1 MRSFLVLSFLVIGL
15 AEARTAETLD
25 LATVN
30 SAELKSQN
38 FNEGTV
44 NPVIV
49 KAQILLDRARFSP
62 GEIDGKAGE
71 NFKKALV
78 VFEAE
83 QGLPATGKLSEGVW
97 QKLTATSSDPVLE
110 TYTLSNEDLRG
121 PFVKS
126 VPKKMED
133 MKDLPSLDYTSP
145 QEKLAEKF
153 HMSEELLGALNPG
166 VQFDTAGR
174 SVVVASKVAG
184 ELPAK
189 VARLEV
195 DKSRQTVKVFD
206 QSDKLLA
213 VFPATVGST
222 EKPAPSGR
230 LKVRV
235 ISKKPTYRYN
245 PDYAFKGVRS
255 TQPFTI
261 KPGPNNPV
269 GAVWIGLSPGEG
281 FGIHGTPDPS
291 KVSKSE
297 SHGCVRLTNWD
308 ALTLAT
314 ALTKGAIVEFY
325 GDEQDRQ
332 QRKSK
337 AKKSRSQAL

>member
-1 MRSFLVLSFLVIGL
+1 MRSCLALMFLVIGL
-15 AEARTAETLD
+15 SQARAAERLN
-25 LATVN
+25 LPTVN
-30 SAELKSQN
+30 SAELKSRSST
-38 FNEGTV
+38 EGTID
-44 NPVIV
+44 PVIV

-71 NFKKALV
+71 NFKKALLM
-78 VFEAE
+78 FEAE
-83 QGLPATGKLSEGVW
+83 QGLPSTAHLSEEVW
-97 QKLTATSSDPVLE
+97 QKLTAISSDPVLE
-110 TYTLSNEDLRG
+110 TYTLSDEDLRG

-126 VPKKMED
+126 IPKKMED
-133 MKDLPSLDYTSP
+133 MKDLPSLGYTTP

-166 VQFDTAGR
+166 AKFDTAGR
-174 SVVVASKVAG
+174 TLVVASKVAG

-189 VARLEV
+189 AARLEV
-195 DKSRQTVKVFD
+195 DKTRQTVKVFD
-206 QSDKLLA
+206 PSDKLLA
-213 VFPATVGST
+213 IYPATVGST

-230 LKVRV
+230 LKVRA
-235 ISKKPTYRYN
+235 ISKNPTYRYN
-245 PDYAFKGVRS
+245 PEYAFKGVRS
-255 TQPFTI
+255 KRPFTI

-308 ALTLAT
+308 ALTLAS
-314 ALTKGAIVEFY
+314 ALNKGVTVDFY

-332 QRKSK
+332 QVKSK
-337 AKKSRSQAL
+337 AKKSS

>member
-1 MRSFLVLSFLVIGL
+1 MRSFLVLIFLVTGL
-15 AEARTAETLD
+15 AQARAAERLD

-30 SAELKSQN
+30 SAELKPRN
-38 FNEGTV
+38 LGEGTV
-44 NPVIV
+44 APVIV
-49 KAQILLDRARFSP
+49 KAQILLDRAHFSP
-62 GEIDGKAGE
+62 GEIDGKPGE
-71 NFKKALV
+71 NFKKALLA
-78 VFEAE
+78 FEAAERLPSTE
-83 QGLPATGKLSEGVW
+83 QLSDGVW
-97 QKLTATSSDPVLE
+97 QKLTAISSDPVLE
-110 TYTLSNEDLRG
+110 TYTLSNEDVRG

-133 MKDLPSLDYTSP
+133 MKDLPSLGYTSP

-166 VQFDTAGR
+166 VQLDTAGR
-174 SVVVASKVAG
+174 TVVVASKVADQ
-184 ELPAK
+184 LPAK
-189 VARLEV
+189 AARLEV

-222 EKPAPSGR
+222 EKPAPSGS
-230 LKVRV
+230 LKVRA
-235 ISKKPTYRYN
+235 ISKNPTYRYN

-255 TQPFTI
+255 RQPFTI

-269 GAVWIGLSPGEG
+269 GAVWIGLSPSEG

-297 SHGCVRLTNWD
+297 SHGCVRLTN
-308 ALTLAT
+308 
-314 ALTKGAIVEFY
+314 
-325 GDEQDRQ
+325 
-332 QRKSK
+332 QRCGS
-337 AKKSRSQAL
+337 